1 VGGYRFAQKTRQNK
15 NLQPRSDSIGPEK
28 TLVNFDRSTGYRS
41 ALPVA
46 LRELLLMMRDFEWPK
61 AEQEADEEL
70 LRHIRERGCHI
81 LTGGG
86 DKDNPPYAFSVGLS
100 LNYSQ
105 AEIIVFG
112 MAPLLAARAID
123 TVCSRATFGKKF
135 IDGDISSDVIRGSK
149 VCFVD
154 VPPEVYEKYL
164 GAALWFYQNWPEP
177 FPCLQ
182 LVWSDG
188 EGRFPWEAGF
198 DEALKKDQPILRAVS

>member
-1 VGGYRFAQKTRQNK
+1 MF
-15 NLQPRSDSIGPEK
+15 
-28 TLVNFDRSTGYRS
+28 
-41 ALPVA
+41 
-46 LRELLLMMRDFEWPK
+46 RDFEWPK
-61 AEQEADEEL
+61 AEQEADETL
-70 LRHIRERGCHI
+70 IRHILERGCHI

-86 DKDNPPYAFSVGLS
+86 DKEDPPYAFSVGLS

-112 MAPLLAARAID
+112 MAPLQAARAID

-135 IDGDISSDVIRGSK
+135 IDGDISSEVIRGSK
-149 VCFVD
+149 VCFVE
-154 VPPEVYEKYL
+154 VSPEVYGKYM

-182 LVWSDG
+182 LVWSDS

-198 DEALKKDQPILRAVS
+198 DAALKKEQPILRAVS